1 MQNITLSADK
11 IFILAIMTVNTLV
24 WLILSI
30 GSVRRKLPTIYLITR
45 SWWWMLALLFTSY
58 WVSQQQNSA
67 GRYPYWWVMDAL
79 FVFIALRGLYEIARL
94 RGIFSKSKLLKK
106 LSAQAAFAGIAEVKV
121 KIPLPRFGRLDALL
135 VIALL
140 TLAASLI
147 ALHHLSLAR
156 GAHGIVLFVLFA
168 SQFNDIAQY
177 LCGRLLGG
185 RVFKRKLA
193 PTLSPNKTIEGAL
206 FGTLLS
212 AMLATALGIW
222 LTPFSPIVCFG
233 LAYLLAVSG
242 IVGDLLE
249 SAFKR
254 RHGVKDVGTMLAGH
268 GGILDRVD
276 SLLVGVPLF
285 TVIYWLI
292 L

>member
-1 MQNITLSADK
+1 MQHITLPADQL
-11 IFILAIMTVNTLV
+11 FILVIMTVNTFV

-30 GSVRRKLPTIYLITR
+30 SSVRRKLPTIYLITR

-58 WVSQQQNSA
+58 WVSQQQNNTGS
-67 GRYPYWWVMDAL
+67 YPYWWVLDAL

-106 LSAQAAFAGIAEVKV
+106 LSAQAGIAEVKV

-140 TLAASLI
+140 ALAASLI
-147 ALHHLSLAR
+147 TLHHLSLAR
-156 GAHGIVLFVLFA
+156 GAHGIVLLVLFA

-185 RVFKRKLA
+185 RLFKRKLA

-212 AMLATALGIW
+212 ALLATAFGVW
-222 LTPFSPIVCFG
+222 LTPFETIVCFG
-233 LAYLLAVSG
+233 LAYLLAFSG
-242 IVGDLLE
+242 VVGDLLE

-276 SLLVGVPLF
+276 SLLLGVPLF